1 MGKKKAKV
9 KMKSNRG
16 AMKRFKRT
24 ASGKYKHRRAYRN
37 HILTKKSIKR
47 KRGLRA
53 LALVSKAAIR
63 MIARMLK
70 HKP

>member
-1 MGKKKAKV
+1 MAVKKTKV
-9 KMKSNRG
+9 KLKTNRG

-24 ASGKYKHRRAYRN
+24 AKGQYKHRRAYRN

-53 LALVSKAAIR
+53 MALVPKAAIR

-70 HKP
+70 HKS